1 MLKSRIRRG
10 KTIKEIEMKKVV
22 GLLLLGTALFD
33 VLCMAVN
40 SPRLWLVF
48 DIDVLIICGGFGAY
62 FLLKKDHD

>member
-1 MLKSRIRRG
+1 
-10 KTIKEIEMKKVV
+10 MKKVV

-48 DIDVLIICGGFGAY
+48 DVDVLVICGGFGAY
-62 FLLKKDHD
+62 FLLKKERA